1 LPGPRA
7 FTPPLL
13 LLLQRPRLRLP
24 RGIHRPVAGPG
35 IARGP
40 HAGRRLAQRRLPEPL
55 RRDRRPSPRLQ
66 TDEVN
71 CESAHPGKKLRSQAA
86 RETARK
92 PHDRGAKV
100 ARISVQ
106 WRDEVSESPRTEIRC
121 MMGENPCGKSA
132 ESPRNRLNYARV
144 T

>member
-1 LPGPRA
+1 
-7 FTPPLL
+7 
-13 LLLQRPRLRLP
+13 
-24 RGIHRPVAGPG
+24 PVAGPG

-55 RRDRRPSPRLQ
+55 RRDRCPSQRFQ

-71 CESAHPGKKLRSQAA
+71 CESAHPGKKLRSNAA

-92 PHDRGAKV
+92 PHDHAGEV

-106 WRDEVSESPRTEIRC
+106 RCDEVSESPRTAIRC
-121 MMGENPCGKSA
+121 MLGENLCGKSA
-132 ESPRNRLNYARV
+132 ESPRKSA
-144 T
+144 